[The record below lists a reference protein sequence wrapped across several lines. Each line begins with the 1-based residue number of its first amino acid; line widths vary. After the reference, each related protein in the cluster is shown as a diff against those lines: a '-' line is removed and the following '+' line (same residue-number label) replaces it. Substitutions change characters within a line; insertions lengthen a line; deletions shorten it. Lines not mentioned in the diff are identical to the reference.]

1 MKIIRIKNITC
12 ALNLS
17 DNTSKE
23 KPLLEYLKNIYQTYP
38 IKLGM
43 FVLRVYNVSGQLR
56 YK

>member
-23 KPLLEYLKNIYQTYP
+23 KPLLEYLKNIFIDET
-38 IKLGM
+38 IWK
-43 FVLRVYNVSGQLR
+43 
-56 YK
+56 